1 MIRINLLGEKQD
13 NAVLHS
19 LQVFAF
25 GCVVLLSMAACYVH
39 YSAASS
45 ELELAQREKTLL
57 NQRLATLREKTKK
70 VENLEKSKQLLK
82 EKLMTISELKAKK
95 NGPVHV
101 LHDITQAIPQQA
113 WLTGVSQKGDALEFQ
128 GFALD
133 NQTVSVFMKSLEASP
148 YFGAVDLVDSRLQKK
163 EGVPLQ
169 KFILLVKLRGALEA
183 RKLAK
188 EKEQADAAKAMEPTA
203 KPAAV
208 DGAVAPAVAPAAGA

>member
-19 LQVFAF
+19 LQAFAF
-25 GCVVLLSMAACYVH
+25 GCVVVLAMAACYVH
-39 YSAASS
+39 YSATTA

-70 VENLEKSKQLLK
+70 VENLEKSKTLLK

-113 WLTGVSQKGDALEFQ
+113 WLTGVSQKSDALEFQ

-133 NQTVSVFMKSLEASP
+133 NQTISVFMKSLEASP

-163 EGVPLQ
+163 DGVPLQ

-183 RKLAK
+183 RKLSK
-188 EKEQADAAKAMEPTA
+188 EREQAEAAKSAEPAA
-203 KPAAV
+203 KPVAA
-208 DGAVAPAVAPAAGA
+208 DAPVAPAPAAAGA

>member
-13 NAVLHS
+13 NAVIHT

-25 GCVVLLSMAACYVH
+25 GCVMVLTMAACYVH
-39 YSAASS
+39 YSSTAT

-57 NQRLATLREKTKK
+57 NQRLVALREKTKK
-70 VENLEKSKQLLK
+70 VENLEKSKVLLK

-95 NGPVHV
+95 NGPVHI

-113 WLTGVSQKGDALEFQ
+113 WLTGVSQKSDALEFQ

-133 NQTVSVFMKSLEASP
+133 NQTISVFMKTLEASP

-163 EGVPLQ
+163 DGVPLQ
-169 KFILLVKLRGALEA
+169 KFILLVKLRSALEA
-183 RKLAK
+183 RKIAK
-188 EKEQADAAKAMEPTA
+188 EREQAEAAKSAEPAA
-203 KPAAV
+203 KPVAAE
-208 DGAVAPAVAPAAGA
+208 AVQAAPAAAGA

>member
-13 NAVLHS
+13 NAVLHT

-25 GCVVLLSMAACYVH
+25 GCVMLLSMAACYVH
-39 YSAASS
+39 YSATST

-57 NQRLATLREKTKK
+57 NQRLVALREKTKK
-70 VENLEKSKQLLK
+70 VENLEKSKLLLK

-113 WLTGVSQKGDALEFQ
+113 WLTGISQKSDALEFQ

-133 NQTVSVFMKSLEASP
+133 NQTISVFMKTLEASP

-163 EGVPLQ
+163 DGVPLQ

-183 RKLAK
+183 RKITK
-188 EKEQADAAKAMEPTA
+188 EREQAEAAKTAEPAA
-203 KPAAV
+203 KPVSAA
-208 DGAVAPAVAPAAGA
+208 AAPAAPAAAGA

>member
-13 NAVLHS
+13 NAVLHT

-25 GCVVLLSMAACYVH
+25 GCVMLLSMAACYVH
-39 YSAASS
+39 YSSTSS

-57 NQRLATLREKTKK
+57 NQRLVALREKTKK
-70 VENLEKSKQLLK
+70 VENLEKSKVLLK

-95 NGPVHV
+95 NGPVHI

-113 WLTGVSQKGDALEFQ
+113 WLTGVSQKSDALEFQ

-133 NQTVSVFMKSLEASP
+133 NQTISVFMKTLEASP

-169 KFILLVKLRGALEA
+169 KFILLVKLRSALEA
-183 RKLAK
+183 RKIAK
-188 EKEQADAAKAMEPTA
+188 ERELAGAAKIAEAAA
-203 KPAAV
+203 KPVAV
-208 DGAVAPAVAPAAGA
+208 DTVPTAPAAAGA